1 MKRLTL
7 SLLLLTGLGVTNGH
21 AQTNPLTLQQCL
33 QYALANNQQLA
44 QVKMN
49 EEMGDLKVQEI
60 RAQALPQVDGTGQY
74 TNNFKKQVI
83 PIPGDFLGQPG
94 KTILLAAALTHNL
107 TAQANVT
114 QQVFNQSVFTG
125 LKAAR
130 SGREY
135 YKLQT
140 AQSEETV
147 IYNVSQ
153 LYYQLLVTRE
163 KIVVLQANIHKL
175 DTLVQSTDTQVKNGL
190 AKRIDLDRIKVN
202 LVNYKT
208 QLTAQ
213 LNALETAG
221 NLLKQNMGM
230 PLDSVISVPGT
241 SFQEIAEQTAA
252 SMDFGS
258 LRLDNRVEYQLLR
271 KEEELQQL
279 QKKAYQAEYYPSL
292 QFFAN
297 YSRNGLSNKF
307 DLFESHSTASWYSAG
322 AAGLTLKIP
331 IFDGFARRS
340 RVGQASV
347 SLKQLS
353 KEIEATNLSLNTQ
366 FNNAK
371 LQVQNNL
378 NTIRAQRENVNLAQE
393 VYYATQ
399 NNYKLG
405 LAGLTDLLESET
417 SLTEAQNNYNEALLQ
432 YKLAELD
439 IIKANGNLKTL
450 LN

>member
-7 SLLLLTGLGVTNGH
+7 SLLLFTGLGITNGY
-21 AQTNPLTLQQCL
+21 AQTTPLTLQQCL

-44 QVKMN
+44 QVKLN
-49 EEMGDLKVQEI
+49 EDMGDLKVQET
-60 RAQALPQVDGTGQY
+60 RAQALPQIDGTGQY
-74 TNNFKKQVI
+74 TNNFKKQII

-94 KTILLAAALTHNL
+94 KTVLLAASLTHNAM
-107 TAQANVT
+107 AQATLT
-114 QQVFNQSVFTG
+114 QQVFNQTVFTG

-130 SGREY
+130 TGREY

-140 AQSEETV
+140 AQTEENV

-153 LYYQLLVTRE
+153 LYYQVLVTRE
-163 KIVVLQANIHKL
+163 RIVVLQANIHKL
-175 DTLVQSTDTQVKNGL
+175 DTLVQSTDSQVKNGL

-208 QLTAQ
+208 QLTTQ
-213 LNALETAG
+213 QNALETAY
-221 NLLKQNMGM
+221 NLLKQTMGM
-230 PLDSVISVPGT
+230 PIDASITLPEA
-241 SFQEIAEQTAA
+241 SFQEIAQHTD
-252 SMDFGS
+252 SPIDFGAMH
-258 LRLDNRVEYQLLR
+258 LDNRVEYLLLK
-271 KEEELQQL
+271 KEEALQQL

-292 QFFAN
+292 QLFAN

-307 DLFESHSTASWYSAG
+307 DLFESNSTASWYSAG

-340 RVGQASV
+340 RVGQATV
-347 SLKQLS
+347 TLKQLS
-353 KEIEATNLSLNTQ
+353 KEIEATNISLNTQ
-366 FNNAK
+366 YNNAR

-378 NTIRAQRENVNLAQE
+378 STIRSQKENVDLAQE

>member
-1 MKRLTL
+1 MYN
-7 SLLLLTGLGVTNGH
+7 SY
-21 AQTNPLTLQQCL
+21 AQTNPLSLQQCL

-44 QVKMN
+44 QVRLN
-49 EEMGDLKVQEI
+49 EDAGELKVQET

-83 PIPGDFLGQPG
+83 PIPGDLFGQPG
-94 KTILLAAALTHNL
+94 KTVLLSAALTHNL
-107 TAQANVT
+107 LAQVQVS
-114 QQVFNQSVFTG
+114 QQLFNQSVFTG
-125 LKAAR
+125 LKAAKT
-130 SGREY
+130 GREY

-163 KIVVLQANIHKL
+163 KIVVLQANINKL
-175 DTLVQSTDTQVKNGL
+175 DTLVQATDTQVKNGL
-190 AKRIDLDRIKVN
+190 ARRIDLDRIRVN

-208 QLTAQ
+208 QLTQQQNMLAV
-213 LNALETAG
+213 AD
-221 NLLKQNMGM
+221 NLLKQSMGM
-230 PLDSVISVPGT
+230 SLDTALVLPST
-241 SFQEIAEQTAA
+241 SFQEIAAKT
-252 SMDFGS
+252 SSNMDYGN
-258 LRLDNRVEYQLLR
+258 LTLGNRVEYQLLK
-271 KEEELQQL
+271 KEEELQTL

-292 QFFAN
+292 QLFAN

-307 DLFESHSTASWYSAG
+307 DLFSGNSTASWYSAG

-340 RVGQASV
+340 RVGQSTIK
-347 SLKQLS
+347 LQQLS
-353 KEIEATNLSLNTQ
+353 KEIEANNLELNTQ
-366 FNNAK
+366 YMNAK

-378 NTIRAQRENVNLAQE
+378 NTIRSQQENVQLAME
-393 VYYATQ
+393 VYSATQ

-405 LAGLTDLLESET
+405 LAGLTDLLDSET

-439 IIKANGNLKTL
+439 IIKSNGNLKTL
-450 LN
+450 VN